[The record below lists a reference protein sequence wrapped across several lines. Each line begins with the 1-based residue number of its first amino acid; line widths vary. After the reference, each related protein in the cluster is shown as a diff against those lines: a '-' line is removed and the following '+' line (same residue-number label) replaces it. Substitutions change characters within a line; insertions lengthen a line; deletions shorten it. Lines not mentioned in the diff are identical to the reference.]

1 MDFFTK
7 LAKRRRHE
15 KVIRAHFGE
24 KAVYTGTGPV
34 FPYPL
39 YILGFANRSGS
50 NLLADY
56 LRSTDHFSGFHEQL
70 NHDIVTRTATRLGAT
85 SFPEYFEKVSSKAG
99 GKAYGFKASW
109 DQILMLMRCQIHLMY
124 PDIRVIHITRND
136 IIAQGVSF
144 SIALQTKQWTS
155 RQAGIGNVTP
165 EFKFKSVAAM
175 AEGALFSQ
183 NAIEFICS
191 LFRIPRI
198 EVTYEALTKRPLA
211 TIVRI
216 GRFSD
221 IDLSSWKAPPPAL
234 SKQAQDQSTKFVKR
248 FKARVRRKLLLSKK
262 ATLGG

>member
-1 MDFFTK
+1 VDFFTR
-7 LAKRRRHE
+7 LAQPRRHE
-15 KVIRAHFGE
+15 KIIHAHFGE
-24 KAVYTGTGPV
+24 KSVYTGTGPV

-56 LRSTDHFSGFHEQL
+56 LRSIDHFSGFHEQL
-70 NHDIVTRTATRLGAT
+70 NHDIVVRTAAKLGAT
-85 SFPEYFEKVSSKAG
+85 SFPEYFEKVSSNAG

-136 IIAQGVSF
+136 IIAQGVSY
-144 SIALQTKQWTS
+144 SVARQTKQWTS
-155 RQAGIGNVTP
+155 QQTGIGNVTP
-165 EFKFKSVAAM
+165 EFSFKSVAKM

-183 NAIEFICS
+183 NAIEFICA
-191 LFRIPRI
+191 LFRIARI
-198 EVTYEALTKRPLA
+198 EVTYEALTKKPEA

-221 IDLSSWKAPPPAL
+221 IDLSSWKAPPPAI
-234 SKQAQDQSTKFVKR
+234 SKQAQDQSKKFVRR
-248 FKARVRRKLLLSKK
+248 FKARVKHKLLSKK
-262 ATLGG
+262 ATLGGK